1 MMDLDVWEGVGFLT
15 LLVNANMGHFW
26 AVFWAFV
33 NMLGHMGWALRYFV
47 IFIY

>member
-1 MMDLDVWEGVGFLT
+1 MFLT

-26 AVFWAFV
+26 AVFRAFV
-33 NMLGHMGWALRYFV
+33 NMLGHMRRAMRYFV